1 MATGQTKRCYS
12 RWRMSPAEWGRS
24 TYSEDCGI
32 TLFGVPQAAGS
43 LDHSRRKVLRIL
55 GLPAVGRHKKNM
67 LQNRTPTALPLSAR
81 AEKGDPFLHL
91 HIVPACWI
99 SCTTIAGPC
108 SPPGPSR
115 KCAAL
120 FIPVRPTG
128 QVQRRENRGL
138 RAGGY
143 RRVIGGICVISILFR
158 DVVVCPLDS
167 AVGMR

>member
-99 SCTTIAGPC
+99 SCTTIAWAGWPAMQPTRSVPQMCRAIQPCETNRSGPT
-108 SPPGPSR
+108 P
-115 KCAAL
+115 
-120 FIPVRPTG
+120 
-128 QVQRRENRGL
+128 RE
-138 RAGGY
+138 
-143 RRVIGGICVISILFR
+143 
-158 DVVVCPLDS
+158 
-167 AVGMR
+167 